1 MRKIFFYLFVFVAI
15 FTTSMS
21 VFSLSQTYKSDL
33 DVFKNNLHLGNKFS
47 KTAAANVSIEVI
59 NDLDLDDE
67 QNLSESC
74 NLRCSENCT
83 SQKNS
88 FLVEIACFKPETM
101 RYFEIN
107 LSRIPRFT
115 FLSLRVLRI

>member
-1 MRKIFFYLFVFVAI
+1 MFVAL

-21 VFSLSQTYKSDL
+21 VFSLSQTYKSD
-33 DVFKNNLHLGNKFS
+33 FKTSQSNSHLGNKFS
-47 KTAAANVSIEVI
+47 KTAPANVSIEVI

-67 QNLSESC
+67 QNLSETD
-74 NLRCSENCT
+74 NLSHSENYT
-83 SQKNS
+83 FQKNII
-88 FLVEIACFKPETM
+88 LVEIACFKLETM